1 MGKVNTIFSYF
12 SKTPKKTT
20 ENQVLSPKTPNNSGS
35 NSNVQAASNNTTPTS
50 SKKTNEK
57 NGESTPEFEV
67 GDIVWSKLEG
77 YPWWPSIVCNHP
89 TSKVHIKKG
98 KVTEIHVQ
106 FFDDPISRAWVKA
119 RFVKPFT
126 GADAKEARTGGQF
139 FSMDMSQRK
148 ATNDADKAMKMTKED
163 RLGLITELQPSEDE
177 FEMDDLDDMFD
188 EEMEEGDS
196 DKSKENLDVS
206 KTVKEKSS
214 KSKEDESKSS
224 KPPRRNANKRRRI
237 IVEADSGDSSDDYK
251 ASSGSESDS
260 DSASS
265 GVDEDKLSDTGSEP
279 EASPVKKTSRKRKLP
294 GSTPTSVKKSLSSS
308 TVTPERSPFVGSIS
322 SATKS
327 KLSLFS
333 APDSSSA
340 STGDKMEPSTYL
352 HMTLDF
358 LKPEKLKDKNGRLKT
373 HPDYDSRTLY
383 VPDSF
388 KSKVTPAMRQWWEMK
403 SNHFDTILFFKVGKF
418 YELFHMDAVI
428 GVAELGL
435 IYMKGDYAHS
445 GFPEIAYGRYSDLLV
460 QKGYKVARVEQTET
474 PDMMTERVK
483 KMHSVTKFDKVMKR
497 EICRITTK
505 GTKTYSYM
513 EGDCC
518 ESANSYLMA
527 VTEKEENDGCF
538 TYGVCFVDTSI
549 GKFHIGQFLDDRHNS
564 RFRTLLMHHTPAQI
578 LYERGKVYP
587 KTMQIINNL
596 PGNVIRE
603 GLNPGT
609 EFWQSSKTL
618 KTLSECNYFVDEES
632 KEIVWP
638 AALKKMLSDSDA
650 LNSSAADAYVLAVSA
665 LGAILWYLKHT
676 LVDEE
681 LLSMKNFEEYVPLD
695 KNNSVSVPN
704 SSVARDFSGKRH
716 MVLDD
721 VTLCN
726 LDITENGL
734 NGSRE
739 GTLLE
744 KLDHCNTPFGKR
756 LFRTWLCAPLCNP
769 KSINDRLDSLED
781 LMNIPDVSA
790 ETREL
795 LKKLPDLE
803 RILSRIHA
811 LGLSNRSNEHPDNR
825 AILYESVTYSKRKI
839 EDFISALEGFKVAQ
853 KIIKPFQDKVDG
865 FKSILLRKTVTV
877 KSSSSSGCF
886 PDMAEKL
893 KYFDN
898 GFDHNKAKKDG
909 VIVPN
914 KGVDSDYDGAVK
926 DIKETTNALDRYLD
940 QQRQL
945 MGCKSMVYW
954 GTGKNRY
961 QMEVPENMCKKVPN
975 QYELMSSKKGWK
987 RYRTKEI
994 ERMFAEMTDA
1004 EDRRSAALKDTM
1016 RRIFHQFDTDYQMW
1030 DQAVQCLAV
1039 LDVLLCLAEY
1049 SRCGEGAIC
1058 RPEIVLPEA
1067 DSKPFLLIRE
1077 GRHPC
1082 IGRSSAAEDFIP
1094 NDTMIG
1100 VKDNIETEDPTTDS
1114 QVVLVTGPN
1123 MGGKST
1129 LMRQVGLIVV
1139 MAQMGCYVPAEKC
1152 QITPVD
1158 RVFTR
1163 LGANDRIM
1171 AGESTFFVELSETAS
1186 ILQHATENSLVL
1198 LDELGRGTATY
1209 DGTAIAAAVVEEISK
1224 TINCRTL
1231 FSTHYHSLTDM
1242 FSSDPNVRLG
1252 HMACMVENESE
1263 DDPTQETITFLYKFV
1278 KGACPKSYGFNA
1290 ARLASIPNEIITNGV
1305 KKAKELENKIQRIHL
1320 IRDLWKFDAKS
1331 STELK
1336 QLVQAIG

>member
-12 SKTPKKTT
+12 SKTPKKNT
-20 ENQVLSPKTPNNSGS
+20 ENQVLSPKTPNNTS
-35 NSNVQAASNNTTPTS
+35 NPSHQPSTPTNSTPTS

-57 NGESTPEFEV
+57 NDESISEFEV

-77 YPWWPSIVCNHP
+77 YPWWPSIVCKHP
-89 TSKVHIKKG
+89 TSDIHIKKG

-106 FFDDPISRAWVKA
+106 FFDDPISRAWIKS

-126 GADAKEARTGGQF
+126 GADAKEAKVNGQF
-139 FSMDMSQRK
+139 FSMDMAQRK
-148 ATNDADKAMKMTKED
+148 GTNDADKAMKMTKED
-163 RLGLITELQPSEDE
+163 RLGLIVELQPSEDE
-177 FEMDDLDDMFD
+177 FEMEGLDDILD
-188 EEMEEGDS
+188 EEMEEEDS
-196 DKSKENLDVS
+196 DKSKENMDVS
-206 KTVKEKSS
+206 SQKVKNSTPQKDES
-214 KSKEDESKSS
+214 KHSKSS
-224 KPPRRNANKRRRI
+224 KRNGNKRRRI
-237 IVEADSGDSSDDYK
+237 IVESDSDDSSDDYK
-251 ASSGSESDS
+251 APSVSSSDSESDN
-260 DSASS
+260 S
-265 GVDEDKLSDTGSEP
+265 GVDENELSEPGSEP
-279 EASPVKKTSRKRKLP
+279 ECSPVKKTSRKRKQP
-294 GSTPTSVKKSLSSS
+294 GSTPVPMKKLTSS
-308 TVTPERSPFVGSIS
+308 TLTPERSPLVGSIS

-340 STGDKMEPSTYL
+340 SAGDKVEPSTYL

-358 LKPEKLKDKNGRLKT
+358 LKPDKLKDKNGRLKS
-373 HPDYDSRTLY
+373 HPDYDCRTMY
-383 VPDSF
+383 VPESF
-388 KSKVTPAMRQWWEMK
+388 KSRVTPAMRQWWDLK
-403 SNHFDTILFFKVGKF
+403 SKHFDTILFFKVGKF

-428 GVAELGL
+428 GVTELGL

-445 GFPEIAYGRYSDLLV
+445 GFPEIAYGRYADLLV

-474 PDMMTERVK
+474 PDMMNERVK

-518 ESANSYLMA
+518 ESANFYLLA
-527 VTEKEENDGCF
+527 IIDKEENDGCF

-564 RFRTLLMHHTPAQI
+564 RLRTLLMHHTPAQI

-596 PGNVIRE
+596 PGNVVKE
-603 GLNPGT
+603 GLNSGT

-618 KTLSECNYFVDEES
+618 KTLSESNYFVDEES
-632 KEIVWP
+632 KEVIWP
-638 AALKKMLSDSDA
+638 DVLKKMMSESDT
-650 LNSSAADAYVLAVSA
+650 LNTTAADDYVLAVSA
-665 LGAILWYLKHT
+665 LGAVLWYLKHT
-676 LVDEE
+676 LVDED

-695 KNNSVSVPN
+695 TAVPIQNNTA
-704 SSVARDFSGKRH
+704 ARNFSGKQR

-721 VTLCN
+721 VTLSN
-726 LDITENGL
+726 LDVTENSL
-734 NGSRE
+734 NGSKE

-744 KLDHCNTPFGKR
+744 KLDHCSTPFGKR
-756 LFRTWLCAPLCNP
+756 LLRSWLCTPLCNP
-769 KSINDRLDSLED
+769 KAINDRLDSLED

-790 ETREL
+790 EAREQ

-811 LGLSNRSNEHPDNR
+811 LGLSNRSKEHPDNR
-825 AILYESVTYSKRKI
+825 AILYEGLTYSKRKI
-839 EDFISALEGFKVAQ
+839 EEFLSALDGFKVVQ
-853 KIIKPFQDKVDG
+853 KIILPFQDKVEG
-865 FKSILLRKTVTV
+865 FKSTLLGKTVGLQT
-877 KSSSSSGCF
+877 SSSGCF
-886 PDMAEKL
+886 PDLTEKL

-909 VIVPN
+909 VILPN
-914 KGVDSDYDGAVK
+914 KGMNPEYDEALR
-926 DIKETTNALDRYLD
+926 DIKDTTSALDRYLD
-940 QQRQL
+940 KQRQL

-961 QMEVPENMCKKVPN
+961 QMEVPESMCKKVPN
-975 QYELMSSKKGWK
+975 QYEVMSSKKGWK

-994 ERMFAEMTDA
+994 ERMLAEMTDA
-1004 EDRRSAALKDTM
+1004 EERQSVTLKDTM
-1016 RRIFHQFDTDYQMW
+1016 RRIFHQFDLDYKMW
-1030 DQAVQCLAV
+1030 DRAVQCVAV

-1058 RPEIVLPEA
+1058 RPQVVLPEA
-1067 DSKPFLLIRE
+1067 DSKPYLLIRD

-1082 IGRSSAAEDFIP
+1082 IGRSAAAEDFIP
-1094 NDTMIG
+1094 NNTVIG
-1100 VKDNIETEDPTTDS
+1100 IKDDDEMEETSTDS

-1129 LMRQVGLIVV
+1129 LMRQVGLIVI

-1152 QITPVD
+1152 QLTPVD

-1186 ILQHATENSLVL
+1186 ILQHATTNSLVL

-1209 DGTAIAAAVVEEISK
+1209 DGTAIAAAVVQEISK
-1224 TINCRTL
+1224 STNCRTL

-1242 FSSDPNVRLG
+1242 FSNDPNVRLG

-1278 KGACPKSYGFNA
+1278 SGACPKSYGFNA
-1290 ARLASIPNEIITNGV
+1290 ARLASIPNEIITTGV
-1305 KKAKELENKIQRIHL
+1305 KKARELETKAQRIHL
-1320 IRDLWKFDAKS
+1320 LRDIWKYDGKN

-1336 QLVQAIG
+1336 QMIQAVA